1 VGRNSPEGAP
11 VNGQQTTDNRR
22 TLWPIQSDGWFT
34 RLGVLTFQPA
44 AFVVIDIY
52 ALCWALL
59 SRESLNWHGGATL
72 ATWLMTLF
80 IQRAEHRDTQA
91 IQAKLDELLQA
102 QHRARNDLMRIDERE
117 PEEIEHHRERTHE
130 HG

>member
-1 VGRNSPEGAP
+1 VAYP
-11 VNGQQTTDNRR
+11 VRQMV
-22 TLWPIQSDGWFT
+22 T
-34 RLGVLTFQPA
+34 RLGVLTSHPA
-44 AFVVIDIY
+44 AFVIIGIY